1 VNSSVHRYLHNW
13 AEMVVVVVANLMHQG
28 STVSQYGEGHQP
40 AQKKKY

>member
-1 VNSSVHRYLHNW
+1 
-13 AEMVVVVVANLMHQG
+13 MVVVAVANLLHQG

>member
-13 AEMVVVVVANLMHQG
+13 AELVVVVANLMHQG